1 MNIRKSVRL
10 NQNPQYKTGYAKK
23 HLVCVLYVN
32 LMENAVSWVRNK
44 NNELADY
51 RKKIENVQ
59 LTPVE
64 ITQQSYFQLIDFT
77 DLQFDDPKKSVS
89 DKLKDIDNDTVL
101 YIFCHGYIENTF
113 DPDLALQINLKS
125 TKIPEIEFSAK
136 ELFKF
141 LKNHKLNPK
150 HKVLKLA
157 ACYSDRFAQELSEV
171 TKNYFPEMII
181 AGYYGEF
188 IVNQNSNYKYAGLV
202 HESGYLIE
210 ENEKQYSIINKGKIE
225 PFAEMV
231 QFYRSHNWRYLFK
244 KGKLIE
250 APVKKGEADL
260 NGFVPIP
267 ASIPK
272 KRKNSAPAHSG
283 SLEEEKDEG
292 KKEAVNSPQV
302 FTNKKRFF
310 SHIKNIKTSDVAKSS
325 KPSAEATERKL
336 QTP

>member
-10 NQNPQYKTGYAKK
+10 NQNPQYKPGYAKK
-23 HLVCVLYVN
+23 HVVCVLNVS

-51 RKKIENVQ
+51 RKKIETIH

-64 ITQQSYFQLIDFT
+64 IAQQSYFQLIDFT

-89 DKLKDIDNDTVL
+89 NKLKDIDIDTVL

-125 TKIPEIEFSAK
+125 NKMPEIEFSAK

-141 LKNHKLNPK
+141 LKNHKLNPQ

-157 ACYSDRFAQELSEV
+157 ACYSDGFAQELSDV
-171 TKNYFPEMII
+171 TKAYFTEMTI
-181 AGYYGEF
+181 AGYFGEF
-188 IVNQNSNYKYAGLV
+188 IVNQNSNYKYAGLI

-210 ENEKQYSIINKGKIE
+210 ENEKQYSIINKSKIE
-225 PFAEMV
+225 PFTDMI
-231 QFYRSHNWRYLFK
+231 QFYRSHNWRYTFK

-250 APVKKGEADL
+250 GPAKKGEADL

-272 KRKNSAPAHSG
+272 KQKKSTQIRLKHPA
-283 SLEEEKDEG
+283 EDKEEKVSTPQATA
-292 KKEAVNSPQV
+292 KK
-302 FTNKKRFF
+302 TKKRFF
-310 SHIKNIKTSDVAKSS
+310 FQVSNDEKTSMAKTVKSS
-325 KPSAEATERKL
+325 LKPAAVTEKRLKR
-336 QTP
+336 